1 MRVPNKMRK
10 ITDPL
15 VKETCLMKIAS
26 KVGQK
31 GGLKRKTLE
40 RNPKPKEVETSKQ
53 YIQELNNLF
62 NLLPVSI
69 QFSIHSYINSKIDE

>member
-15 VKETCLMKIAS
+15 VKETCLMKNAS

-40 RNPKPKEVETSKQ
+40 RNPKPKMVDFDLAQ
-53 YIQELNNLF
+53 L
-62 NLLPVSI
+62 
-69 QFSIHSYINSKIDE
+69 